1 MKLLSQP
8 FDEQLG
14 NFLLKSLD
22 SGEYNRLNIAV
33 AFAKNSGVLRLRD
46 ALIRFRDGGGEIHI
60 YVGVD
65 MNGTSY
71 EALMNLFPIAT
82 TLRLVHDENGQTF
95 HTKLFNFVSSEK
107 SDLVVGSHNL
117 TGGGLWTNYESS
129 IQVSLDLKKP
139 ADLEIQKSVEK
150 YLDVLD
156 SLTKTSQL
164 IEDQDVIQELLDN
177 HYVEKEVK
185 TRVKYRRAS
194 ETAPRRQTVLFGATK
209 RAPLPSLPQTPEAPR
224 QSAMPPGKL
233 SPAPSTAPSSLS
245 EIEDFSDETL
255 WLETRKMTGGSRN
268 ILDLS
273 KTSLLRTGTVAGS
286 PYEHGDSNFMR
297 GAVEFF
303 GVAPE
308 DTDREKQIVVNFE
321 GIDYAENIIKFPSGD
336 RANGTW
342 RVQIKGISPKGER
355 ITSAFKRKA
364 EGGYLLPNKIV
375 TFTRI
380 REDYYYL
387 SVFEESALSE
397 FLETSA
403 VTAYNGRSE
412 SAKLLGIL

>member
-14 NFLLKSLD
+14 EFLLKSLD

-71 EALMNLFPIAT
+71 EALMNLFPIST

-139 ADLEIQKSVEK
+139 AELEIQKSVEK

-156 SLTKTSQL
+156 SLKETSQL
-164 IEDQDVIQELLDN
+164 IEDQDAIQELLDN

-194 ETAPRRQTVLFGATK
+194 ETAPRRQTALFGATK
-209 RAPLPSLPQTPEAPR
+209 RAPLPSLPQTPESTR
-224 QSAMPPGKL
+224 QSAMSPGKPSPAL
-233 SPAPSTAPSSLS
+233 SPLFRS
-245 EIEDFSDETL
+245 EDFADETL

-273 KTSLLRTGTVAGS
+273 KTSLLRTGTVEGTS
-286 PYEHGDSNFMR
+286 YEHGDSNFMR

-308 DTDREKQIVVNFE
+308 DTDIEKQIVVNFE
-321 GIDYAENIIKFPSGD
+321 GTDYAENTIKFPSGD

-342 RVQIKGISPKGER
+342 RVQIKGVSAKGER
-355 ITSAFKRKA
+355 ITAAFKKKA
-364 EGGYLLPNKIV
+364 AGGYLLPNKIV

-380 REDYYYL
+380 RADYYYL

-403 VTAYNGRSE
+403 VTAYNGRSD